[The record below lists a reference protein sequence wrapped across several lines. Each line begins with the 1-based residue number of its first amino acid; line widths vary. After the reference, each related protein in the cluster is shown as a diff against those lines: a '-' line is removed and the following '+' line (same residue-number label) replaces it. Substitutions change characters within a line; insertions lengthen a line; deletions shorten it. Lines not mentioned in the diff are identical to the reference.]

1 MPTISQLVRRR
12 RRKQVAKKKNVALN
26 ECPQRRGV
34 CLLVKT
40 LPPKKPNSALRKVA
54 RVRLSNGKVHP
65 FCTIG
70 HLPQDF
76 HFGGERSYCRVGA
89 GTIIREYVTVHR
101 GSQPESTTVVGQDC
115 FLLAY
120 AHVGHNCVIGDRVT
134 IVNSVNLGGHT
145 EVGPGAVMSAGAMS
159 HQFVRIGEYAMVGGG
174 SELTLDALPFM
185 TVQFRNACSGPNL
198 VGLRRNGFSQEEI
211 AEIREA
217 YKLIY
222 RSGVPLSKAM
232 GELEATL
239 QTNPGRRLLAFMKAP
254 SKRGLGAG
262 PRHAYRRSND
272 TDGT

>member
-1 MPTISQLVRRR
+1 MAIHPTAIVDSAAEIDRSAEVGPYAVIEGPVRI
-12 RRKQVAKKKNVALN
+12 A
-26 ECPQRRGV
+26 ED
-34 CLLVKT
+34 
-40 LPPKKPNSALRKVA
+40 
-54 RVRLSNGKVHP
+54 VRIYHHAYVTGWTEIGPRCEIHP

-76 HFGGERSYCRVGA
+76 HFGGERSYCRIGA

-145 EVGPGAVMSAGAMS
+145 EVGPGAVLSAGAMS

-262 PRHAYRRSND
+262 PRHVYRRSND